1 MTKTVRKVSTV
12 RDHRA
17 ISARLCSRWGRVAR
31 RSPAVVRV
39 FTGVTVAQ
47 NISIRHLHEH
57 THVGA
62 SFSSSTAHHLHRRLH
77 RLTTVTT
84 KRPPTAGGPSEA
96 QVVGGRHTAPVT
108 PAVAGVARAATAG
121 RSRGHRV
128 DAVNTT
134 RSEVRPPALSQ
145 VVPRPAKSVQTESEN
160 RFSPSELPRT
170 PVPRPVEPVP
180 LRPTPAD
187 LSVITNQVLTEIDR
201 RLIAHHERR
210 GRG

>member
-1 MTKTVRKVSTV
+1 VSTV

-17 ISARLCSRWGRVAR
+17 ISARLCSRWGREAR
-31 RSPAVVRV
+31 RSPEVVRI
-39 FTGVTVAQ
+39 FTGVPVAQ
-47 NISIRHLHEH
+47 NISIRHLYAH

-62 SFSSSTAHHLHRRLH
+62 NFSSTAHHLHRSLH

-84 KRPPTAGGPSEA
+84 KRPRTSGRLAVA
-96 QVVGGRHTAPVT
+96 QVAGGRHTAPVT
-108 PAVAGVARAATAG
+108 PTAAAVARAATAD
-121 RSRGHRV
+121 RSRDHRV

-134 RSEVRPPALSQ
+134 RSEVRPPAVSQ
-145 VVPRPAKSVQTESEN
+145 VVPRPAKPVETESEN
-160 RFSPSELPRT
+160 QSSRGELPRT
-170 PVPRPVEPVP
+170 SVPRPVEPLP

-201 RLIAHHERR
+201 RLIAHNERR